1 MNCAI
6 KISNLKKQYTNFLL
20 DGISFSVPCGFVCG
34 FIGENGAGKTT
45 TLKLILGMIR
55 KDSGN
60 IQLFG
65 KPADDVAWKEDIG
78 VLFEQPYYQADWTP
92 ADIEKVLRPFYK
104 TWNSAL
110 FYQYL
115 ERFSLGSKQKY
126 KTMSRGMKM
135 KLGMAVTLAH
145 NAKLLLLDEPT
156 SGMDPVVRNEMLDIL
171 RDYMAEE
178 NRTIFFST
186 HITSDLEKIADYMI
200 YIKNGR
206 ILYSGLKDALLE
218 KYCLVRGGIG
228 DLPQSK
234 RRQVLGLRE
243 HSGGFDAMIELKDI
257 AGFSGNVITETISLD
272 DLMVRI
278 SKGGEV

>member
-1 MNCAI
+1 MDA
-6 KISNLKKQYTNFLL
+6 FLL
-20 DGISFSVPCGFVCG
+20 KMTNEC
-34 FIGENGAGKTT
+34 T
-45 TLKLILGMIR
+45 
-55 KDSGN
+55 
-60 IQLFG
+60 
-65 KPADDVAWKEDIG
+65 
-78 VLFEQPYYQADWTP
+78 
-92 ADIEKVLRPFYK
+92 
-104 TWNSAL
+104 
-110 FYQYL
+110 
-115 ERFSLGSKQKY
+115 
-126 KTMSRGMKM
+126 RGMKM
-135 KLGMAVTLAH
+135 KLGMTVTLAH

-257 AGFSGNVITETISLD
+257 AGFSGNVITETVSLD
-272 DLMVRI
+272 DIMVRI